1 MLLKWS
7 RYECQSILQNV
18 FSKRK
23 ERVSL
28 KVSLV
33 GTDDGRFNQVL
44 MLCHAIGF
52 VVMYLFRGHLPIEG
66 GGGNICKYNW
76 IPTKVVNCLWIIIV
90 AKTILL
96 WYPYNNTLLQW
107 KGNGWFRGFVCV
119 CDRFLFPVPV
129 RNSRTRKRSSNWG
142 KNSVSVTSVI
152 WIVNHM
158 EGNWKNNLFF
168 N

>member
-33 GTDDGRFNQVL
+33 GTGDGRFNQVL

-52 VVMYLFRGHLPIEG
+52 VVMHLFRGHLLIEG
-66 GGGNICKYNW
+66 GGK
-76 IPTKVVNCLWIIIV
+76 
-90 AKTILL
+90 
-96 WYPYNNTLLQW
+96 
-107 KGNGWFRGFVCV
+107 
-119 CDRFLFPVPV
+119 
-129 RNSRTRKRSSNWG
+129 
-142 KNSVSVTSVI
+142 TSVNI
-152 WIVNHM
+152 I
-158 EGNWKNNLFF
+158 EYERKL
-168 N
+168 